1 MWLIKHVI
9 NWLFERIKVH
19 KSTKWYKKI
28 MAYGSGGLGECVWV
42 RGWLLAGDGLFCP
55 AGQCVLIPLSLVPDL
70 MLIPI
75 SGWVWQLGWPSVQF
89 PVQRVGLPSLPVWL
103 ALSRCCS
110 RWAYKISNTRF
121 LKFLYITAWTQSSYS
136 IGRAGAEVYNFS
148 KYRWF
153 LGEKQRVFKPSKI
166 ILKNIHLSGPWGRGF
181 QRRWGSGEGL
191 IDPFIYL
198 IDNYAPDEGRES
210 LVVVW
215 NENMKVSSNFSFFRR
230 NHHKPPPLNNL
241 NKKCEIDYFNS
252 DHKRDCGCNLIF

>member
-1 MWLIKHVI
+1 MSTWLTFS
-9 NWLFERIKVH
+9 WGRF
-19 KSTKWYKKI
+19 
-28 MAYGSGGLGECVWV
+28 
-42 RGWLLAGDGLFCP
+42 
-55 AGQCVLIPLSLVPDL
+55 VLPS
-70 MLIPI
+70 
-75 SGWVWQLGWPSVQF
+75 WPVCAHSPF
-89 PVQRVGLPSLPVWL
+89 PCTRLNAHTHFRVGMATGVALCSVPSTEGRSSFSSCWL
-103 ALSRCCS
+103 VLSRCCS

-153 LGEKQRVFKPSKI
+153 LGEKQRVFKPSKL

-181 QRRWGSGEGL
+181 QRRWGLGEGL